1 MTLLPLALKSLANR
15 RLSVALTVATIA
27 ISVALLLGV
36 QRVHDEARRSFAST
50 ISGTDLIV
58 GARSGPINLLLYSI
72 FHIGDATNNVS
83 WKSYQ
88 EIAAQPPVDW
98 AVPISLGDS
107 HRGFR
112 VVGTSADLFTRYR
125 YGAKHALEFSAGA
138 SFADLYDAV
147 IGAQVADK
155 LGYAIG
161 QQIVLAHGTGALAD
175 EHADKPFRIV
185 GILSP
190 SGTPID
196 ASVFVSLAAIEA
208 IHADWQSGTHI
219 PGQEISAE
227 AARKL
232 DLTPTSITAFLLGL
246 KSRTAT
252 FDLQRQI
259 NEYRAEPLLAILP
272 GIALQQ
278 LWGLVGVAENA
289 LLIISALVVVAGLLG
304 MLTATITTLNERR
317 REMAILRALG
327 AHPRVVF
334 GLLVLEAALL
344 TVCGILLGLAM
355 LYAGL
360 IVGAGFAQAHYGLHI
375 TLDFPGARELIL
387 LGAVLTGG
395 VVAGCVPAWLAYRR
409 ALADGLSLRF

>member
-15 RLSVALTVATIA
+15 RLSVALTMATIA

-72 FHIGDATNNVS
+72 FHIGDATNGLS
-83 WKSYQ
+83 WKSYLD
-88 EIAAQPPVDW
+88 IAAQPQVDW
-98 AVPISLGDS
+98 ALPISLGDS

-112 VVGTSADLFTRYR
+112 VVGTTGEMFTRYR
-125 YGAKHALEFSAGA
+125 YGAKHALEFSVGA

-155 LGYAIG
+155 LGYVIG

-175 EHADKPFRIV
+175 EHADKPFRV
-185 GILSP
+185 AGILQP

-219 PGQEISAE
+219 PGQEISAD

-232 DLTPTSITAFLLGL
+232 DLTPTTITAFLLGL
-246 KSRTAT
+246 KSRSAT
-252 FDLQRQI
+252 FALQRQI
-259 NEYRAEPLLAILP
+259 NDYRAEPLLAILP

-289 LLIISALVVVAGLLG
+289 LLIVSTLVVVAGLLG
-304 MLTATITTLNERR
+304 MLTAMITALNERR

-334 GLLVLEAALL
+334 GLL
-344 TVCGILLGLAM
+344 
-355 LYAGL
+355 YAGL
-360 IVGAGFAQAHYGLHI
+360 AVGASYAQAHYGLHI
-375 TLDFPGARELIL
+375 ALDFPGARELAL
-387 LGAVLTGG
+387 LGAVGAGG
-395 VVAGCVPAWLAYRR
+395 VLAGCVPAWLAYRR
-409 ALADGLSLRF
+409 ALADGLTLRF

>member
-1 MTLLPLALKSLANR
+1 VTLLPFALKSLANR
-15 RLSVALTVATIA
+15 GLTVALTVATIA

-50 ISGTDLIV
+50 VSSTDLIV

-72 FHIGDATNNVS
+72 FHIGDATTNVA

-88 EIAAQPPVDW
+88 DIATQPEVDW

-112 VVGTSADLFTRYR
+112 VVGTTDEMFMRYR

-138 SFADLYDAV
+138 PFADLYDAV
-147 IGAQVADK
+147 IGAAVADK
-155 LGYAIG
+155 LGYPIG
-161 QQIVLAHGTGALAD
+161 TQIVLAHGTGALAD
-175 EHADKPFRIV
+175 PHADKPFRVV
-185 GILSP
+185 GILKP
-190 SGTPID
+190 SGTPVD

-219 PGQEISAE
+219 PGQEISAD

-246 KSRTAT
+246 KSRIAT
-252 FDLQRQI
+252 FGLQRRI
-259 NEYRAEPLLAILP
+259 NEYGGEPLLAIMP

-304 MLTATITTLNERR
+304 MLAVMITTLSERR

-344 TVCGILLGLAM
+344 TVSGIALGLVL

-360 IVGAGFAQAHYGLHI
+360 ALGSSFAQAHYGLHI
-375 TLDFPGARELIL
+375 ALDFPGVPELIL
-387 LGAVLTGG
+387 LGAVCAGG
-395 VVAGCVPAWLAYRR
+395 VLAGCVPAWLAYRR
-409 ALADGLSLRF
+409 ALADGLSLRL